1 MSFSTKRPDVEK
13 PDVDDSSD
21 TSDDDDIVRGVKP
34 NGKSFA
40 SLMKEGGSSTSL
52 GASCPSDCANGPTGS
67 DQWDLV

>member
-34 NGKSFA
+34 NGKS
-40 SLMKEGGSSTSL
+40 
-52 GASCPSDCANGPTGS
+52 
-67 DQWDLV
+67 

>member
-1 MSFSTKRPDVEK
+1 MSVSTKRPDVEK

-40 SLMKEGGSSTSL
+40 ALMKEGELSDEEGTIPLTDNRNASHGVSSW
-52 GASCPSDCANGPTGS
+52 N
-67 DQWDLV
+67 